1 MKPSIP
7 QLRAL
12 GTDSRHNR
20 PAARLSLNVLK
31 LLVSALAIVLV
42 PERAVAQRPVGIDVS
57 QFQYSIDWPSVK
69 TAGIGFAWA
78 RATDGTSI
86 VDPYFTI
93 NETGAQA
100 AGVLIG
106 AYHHGEFLSNV
117 GTAGAIA
124 EANAFWNVA
133 SNYVTG
139 GGSYLMPMLDV
150 EGSTGTYNETT
161 LSQWVNAWCQTVS
174 NSAAAAGVTIRPV
187 VYASSSFANSWFDS
201 TVTQWIPWI
210 ANWTGPQLPQSG
222 APSPTAPWPT
232 WTVWQYDHV
241 ITVPG
246 ITANVVDQDVFNGTW
261 SSLVTTLVI
270 GGATSLGPPLGAR
283 VGFNFMDPGDDAL
296 GYQGSYKTV
305 DGLAPTDIAGAVP
318 QAGWSDLWPG
328 GGPGTTNVAAG
339 IRFYWESPG
348 GGTANLGYGGIP
360 PGGSRDSHL
369 MRAYLDSGDLTT
381 QNKHTTNTVIV
392 SSVPFPLYD
401 VLCYSKGRNGGT
413 TRVAKFTLSATNNGV
428 LFTIVSKYVQDDG
441 GSLFNGTYIEANST
455 SDYPNAASGNY
466 CRFYAVRGTNF
477 VVRDTCGYSADVNP
491 RAPFNALQIVQV
503 DPTPVLSNPSYANGQ
518 FQCFLNG
525 ATNAS
530 YTILASTNLVN
541 WTPVST
547 NTAPALITNSPPANT
562 PYLFYR
568 ALFQ

>member
-1 MKPSIP
+1 MKSSIP
-7 QLRAL
+7 PA
-12 GTDSRHNR
+12 GTLVTELHYSRSS
-20 PAARLSLNVLK
+20 ARLSLAWLMVLSVALE
-31 LLVSALAIVLV
+31 LLIV

-69 TAGIGFAWA
+69 TAGISFAWA
-78 RATDGTSI
+78 RASDGTTI
-86 VDPYFTI
+86 VDPYFTV
-93 NETGAQA
+93 NETSAQT

-106 AYHHGEFLSNV
+106 AYHHGEFLSNL
-117 GTAGAIA
+117 GTSGAIA

-133 SNYVTG
+133 SNYITG
-139 GGSYLMPMLDV
+139 GGSYLMPMLDM
-150 EGSTGTYNETT
+150 EGSIGTYNQTT

-174 NSAAAAGVTIRPV
+174 NYAAAAGVTIRPV

-210 ANWTGPQLPQSG
+210 ASWNGQIPQSG
-222 APSPTAPWPT
+222 APTPTTTPWST

-246 ITANVVDQDVFNGTW
+246 ITANVVDADVFNGSW

-283 VGFNFMDPGDDAL
+283 VGFTFMDPGDDAL
-296 GYQGSYKTV
+296 GYQGSYKIV

-328 GGPGTTNVAAG
+328 GGPYTTNVAAG
-339 IRFYWESPG
+339 IRFYWEAPG
-348 GGTANLGYGGIP
+348 GGTANLNYGTT
-360 PGGSRDSHL
+360 PGDSRL
-369 MRAYLDSGDLTT
+369 MRAYLDSGDYTP

-428 LFTIVSKYVQDDG
+428 LFTNVSKYVQDDG
-441 GSLFNGTYIEANST
+441 GSLFNGAYIEANST
-455 SDYPNAASGNY
+455 SDYPSAASGNY

-477 VVRDTCGYSADVNP
+477 VVRDTCGYSADANP

-503 DPTPVLSNPSYANGQ
+503 DPTPTLSNPTYTNGQ

-530 YTILASTNLVN
+530 YTILASTDLVN
-541 WTPVST
+541 WTAVST
-547 NTAPALITNSPPANT
+547 NTAPAQITNSPPANT
-562 PYLFYR
+562 PYRFYR